1 VLALESE
8 RERRERVQ
16 IPGAVSPRSEGAF
29 ILPAAGKVYKFE
41 LLIAGL
47 PTQHQQAQGETFPER
62 KISRCVW
69 REMRHPRFFSKSIF
83 SISKDLS
90 RAQAK

>member
-1 VLALESE
+1 VLALESK
-8 RERRERVQ
+8 RGERRERRVQ

-47 PTQHQQAQGETFPER
+47 PTQQQQAGKTFPER

-69 REMRHPRFFSKSIF
+69 REMRHPPRLVFFQKHF
-83 SISKDLS
+83 FYF
-90 RAQAK
+90 

>member
-1 VLALESE
+1 MLALESK
-8 RERRERVQ
+8 RGERRERRVQ

-47 PTQHQQAQGETFPER
+47 PTQQQQAQARNFSGAQNLPVRLARDASPSTT
-62 KISRCVW
+62 
-69 REMRHPRFFSKSIF
+69 RFFFQKHF
-83 SISKDLS
+83 FYF
-90 RAQAK
+90 

>member
-1 VLALESE
+1 VLALESKRGE
-8 RERRERVQ
+8 RRVQ

-47 PTQHQQAQGETFPER
+47 PTQQQAGETFPER

-69 REMRHPRFFSKSIF
+69 REMRHPPRLVFFQKHF
-83 SISKDLS
+83 FYF
-90 RAQAK
+90 